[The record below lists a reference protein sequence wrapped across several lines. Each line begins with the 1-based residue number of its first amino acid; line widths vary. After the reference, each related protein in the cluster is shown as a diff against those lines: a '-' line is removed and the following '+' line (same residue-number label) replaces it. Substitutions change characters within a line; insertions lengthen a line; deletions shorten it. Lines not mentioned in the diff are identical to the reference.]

1 MNIVKKI
8 AGVLLLIFAT
18 LLSLGTLVS
27 IFNGVNDSIREI
39 KESTIMGISYAFGSL
54 FGAAI
59 LISII
64 YFTAKLGLK
73 LIRKKEVEVDS
84 IDEIGI

>member
-1 MNIVKKI
+1 MTIVKKI